1 MSSGLS
7 PNFLLL
13 DGKRWDSRNR
23 VLADVDGAL
32 APDRQPFG
40 MGLMKPCKLDH
51 VVSMLFRVERADHV
65 SPFSRPRDRDRATAR
80 AIRQALDGHGLN
92 GFVAVFEQWGQDHHS
107 ARAAA
112 PR

>member
-40 MGLMKPCKLDH
+40 VGLMKPRKLDH
-51 VVSMLFRVERADHV
+51 VVSMLFGVERADHV
-65 SPFSRPRDRDRATAR
+65 GPLSRPRDRDRATAC
-80 AIRQALDGHGLN
+80 AIRKAFDGHDLDILLT
-92 GFVAVFEQWGQDHHS
+92 VFE
-107 ARAAA
+107 ALR
-112 PR
+112 